1 MADIVYLGVIVG
13 FFVFATA
20 VVEACERIIGPDEL
34 TAVPVSVEDPERFA
48 A

>member
-20 VVEACERIIGPDEL
+20 VVKACERIIGPDEL
-34 TAVPVSVEDPERFA
+34 TAIPVLAEDPERFA